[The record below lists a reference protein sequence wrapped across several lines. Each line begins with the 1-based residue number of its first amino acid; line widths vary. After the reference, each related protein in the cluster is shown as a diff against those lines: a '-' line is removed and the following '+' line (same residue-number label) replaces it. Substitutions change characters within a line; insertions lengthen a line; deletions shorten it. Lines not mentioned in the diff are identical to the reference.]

1 MAATSM
7 IGAAVK
13 RREDPRFITGHGQ
26 YTDDIKLPGMV
37 HMAILR
43 SPYAHARIKSIDT
56 SKAKAMAGVRAVY
69 TGKDL
74 EGKVGNMPPV
84 FIIPDAN
91 FKTPAY
97 PVIAID
103 TVRYTGD
110 QVAVVVA
117 DSPAIARDALD
128 QIDVDY
134 EPLPVVVNEEEA
146 VKPGAPQLHSDV
158 PDNVL
163 FHWKIAGGDP
173 DAAFQNAEVVI
184 KERFIQQR
192 LIPNAMEPRSA
203 VARWDPGTG
212 ELTIWH
218 TTQNPHIT
226 RFVFSL
232 LNGIPENKIRVISR
246 DVGGGFGSK
255 IDTYPSDVVAIFA
268 TRDLGLPVKWVEDR
282 RENFVGTIHGRAQ
295 TQEAELAATRDGKI
309 TGVRVKSYANMGAY
323 TSTGP
328 AAGVPTWLFGLV
340 VPGAYTIPNAQIE
353 VIGAMTN
360 TTPTSAY
367 RGAGRPEAS
376 YLIERMVDR
385 LAGELGMDPVEL
397 RRKNLIPADAFPYT
411 SATGLVYDS
420 GNYQAALDKALAM
433 VGYDSF
439 RQEQRQQRQQGKYV
453 GIGFSTY
460 MECCGL
466 APSRLMDDIGF
477 QAGQWE
483 VGTVRLLATGKAIVL
498 TGTSPH
504 GQGEETTFAQI
515 VSDKLGLPIEDIEV
529 VHGDTGAISM
539 GWGTYGSRGNAVGGS
554 AVYLATEK
562 VLEKSKKLAAHLL
575 EAAPEDIV
583 AENGK
588 FFVAGSPGKSFS
600 IQDIALQ
607 ANLAWNLPD
616 GMAPGLEENSF
627 FDPLNFVF
635 PFGTHIC
642 VAEVDAET
650 GETKILRYIAVDDCG
665 VVINPTIVDGQI
677 HGGIAQGIGQALYEH
692 AIYDENGNLITGSMM
707 DYVVPNA
714 RQIPFMELDR
724 TVTPA
729 PQTPHGAKGIGE
741 AGTIASTQAVVN
753 AVVDALA
760 PLGIKN
766 LDMPLTPERVWH
778 AIQQARGGSN
788 GH

>member
-37 HMAILR
+37 YMAILR

-97 PVIAID
+97 PVVAID

-117 DSPAIARDALD
+117 DSPALARDALD

-173 DAAFQNAEVVI
+173 DTAFQNAEVVI

-268 TRDLGLPVKWVEDR
+268 TRDLGLPVKWVEAR

-340 VPGAYTIPNAQIE
+340 VPGAYAIPNASVE

-439 RQEQRQQRQQGKYV
+439 RQEQQRLRQQGKYV

-515 VSDKLGLPIEDIEV
+515 VSDKLGLPIEDVEV

-539 GWGTYGSRGNAVGGS
+539 GWGTYGSRGNAVGGA

-562 VLEKSKKLAAHLL
+562 VLEKAKKLAAHLL

-588 FFVAGSPGKSFS
+588 FFVAGSPGKSFT

-778 AIQQARGGSN
+778 AIQQTRGGSN

>member
-7 IGAAVK
+7 IGAAIK

-56 SKAKAMAGVRAVY
+56 SKAKALPGVRAVY

-91 FKTPAY
+91 FKMPAY
-97 PVIAID
+97 PVVAID

-117 DSPAIARDALD
+117 DSPALARDALD
-128 QIDVDY
+128 QIEVDY

-146 VKPGAPQLHSDV
+146 VRPGAPQLHSDV
-158 PDNVL
+158 PENVL

-173 DAAFQNAEVVI
+173 DAAFQNAEVVV

-295 TQEAELAATRDGKI
+295 THEAELAATRDGKI

-353 VIGAMTN
+353 VIGALTN

-439 RQEQRQQRQQGKYV
+439 RQDQQRLRQQGKYV

-504 GQGEETTFAQI
+504 GQGEETTYAQI

-562 VLEKSKKLAAHLL
+562 VLEKAKKLAAHLL

-778 AIQQARGGSN
+778 AVQQARGGSN

>member
-163 FHWKIAGGDP
+163 FHWKIAGGNP

>member
-56 SKAKAMAGVRAVY
+56 SKAKALPGVRAVY